1 MKPKT
6 DTTVCFQIIQ
16 SEVSKSKR
24 VNPLPFHCCPS
35 PTTSEMAGTV
45 TATATTATTEVGTT
59 VTAATSEM
67 EATATAATS
76 ELEATATAAAIGP
89 PSAIPGYCLCPVH
102 QHLPLLQLLPILQ
115 SFAERTYKKTPIYKV
130 ESEGQSHQPKF
141 TCTVEVG
148 DQQFSSTGSFS
159 RKKEAEQ
166 DAARVAYEIL
176 TTVSESD
183 VKEAFELIDQD
194 AVFCKS
200 ILIEFAVKT
209 KTTLPS
215 YSVVCVCLKK
225 PLTLF
230 AAIVVFDGN
239 AYHGE
244 SAPNKKD
251 AEQNAARVVIKSIL
265 AKHDTCMVRIVR
277 SKKQLI
283 TAVRSSGNTP
293 ATFTP
298 IQFTRPVSYAAYGRP
313 DDTTPVL
320 PNESSSLAVQRGI
333 NVVPAVGTSVNPSSA
348 NVSRSK
354 KRKGRVEG
362 AGGNDTWVAKGH

>member
-89 PSAIPGYCLCPVH
+89 PSAIP
-102 QHLPLLQLLPILQ
+102 
-115 SFAERTYKKTPIYKV
+115 
-130 ESEGQSHQPKF
+130 
-141 TCTVEVG
+141 VEVG

>member
-89 PSAIPGYCLCPVH
+89 PSAIPDKYMH
-102 QHLPLLQLLPILQ
+102 KNRLQ

-298 IQFTRPVSYAAYGRP
+298 IQFTRPVSYAAY
-313 DDTTPVL
+313 DQMIQHLFCQMNL
-320 PNESSSLAVQRGI
+320 P
-333 NVVPAVGTSVNPSSA
+333 
-348 NVSRSK
+348 
-354 KRKGRVEG
+354 
-362 AGGNDTWVAKGH
+362 H